1 MIEVDDSKQGITA
14 AVEAIQ
20 QAAQNSGNLEIKI
33 AASQAEQEQ
42 LWAARKIL
50 SPRLREIAPK
60 KINEDIVVPVS
71 RIPALIQTIEQL
83 SAAHQIQIANFGHA
97 GNGNLHTNLLVN
109 PDDPEEIE
117 RAEACLDQLFTAV
130 LKLKGSISGEHGIGL
145 VKQPF
150 VARQIGESERRLMAG
165 IKQQF
170 DPQGILNPGTG
181 PQL

>member
-1 MIEVDDSKQGITA
+1 
-14 AVEAIQ
+14 
-20 QAAQNSGNLEIKI
+20 
-33 AASQAEQEQ
+33 
-42 LWAARKIL
+42 
-50 SPRLREIAPK
+50 
-60 KINEDIVVPVS
+60 
-71 RIPALIQTIEQL
+71 
-83 SAAHQIQIANFGHA
+83 
-97 GNGNLHTNLLVN
+97 VN